1 VWAFFYAR
9 TKERFFLALNDLAT
23 LVVGSGNYLTAPVGT
38 PMPDDLLVPTSP
50 WEPVGHT
57 SLEDV
62 FGITSE
68 GGEATTIGSLQNKTL
83 RTKYS
88 ARTET
93 MALTLQQFDKAAL
106 KLYFG
111 ANAPTLPDGTIGVP
125 ADPQPTQAAF
135 LAVFVDG
142 ENHFGFYAPKAE
154 IYRADDM
161 AIADTESLAGLPL
174 GVKPMVYGN
183 NTWTYAVT
191 PLGGTVATG
200 ATAGTPGSFTP
211 DGSVAPANLAALAT
225 VTASPLTAWTTGQYV
240 ALGDDSNAYW
250 TGSAWASGTAPGSG
264 A

>member
-1 VWAFFYAR
+1 M
-9 TKERFFLALNDLAT
+9 ALNDNAT

-38 PMPDDLLVPTSP
+38 AMPDDLLVPVSP
-50 WEPVGHT
+50 WQNVGHT

-68 GGEATTIGSLQNKTL
+68 GGEATTIGTLQNKSL

-93 MALTLQQFDKAAL
+93 MTFTLQQFDTAAL
-106 KLYFG
+106 RLYFG
-111 ANAPTLPDGTIGVP
+111 ANAPILPDGSVGVP
-125 ADPQPTQAAF
+125 ADPQPTQSAF
-135 LAVFVDG
+135 LAIFIDG
-142 ENHFGFYAPKAE
+142 ESHFAFYAPKAE

-174 GVKPMVYGN
+174 GVKPMIHGN

-200 ATAGTPGSFTP
+200 ASAGSPGSFTP
-211 DGSVAPANLAALAT
+211 AGAVAPADLAALGSVIAT
-225 VTASPLTAWTTGQYV
+225 PTAKWATGQHVVLGDSSKAHWTGTAWAAGIAT
-240 ALGDDSNAYW
+240 
-250 TGSAWASGTAPGSG
+250 
-264 A
+264 

>member
-1 VWAFFYAR
+1 MAI
-9 TKERFFLALNDLAT
+9 NDEAT

-38 PMPDDLLVPTSP
+38 AMPSDLLSPTSP
-50 WEPVGHT
+50 WTNVGHT

-68 GGEATTIGSLQNKTL
+68 GGEATTIGSLQNKSL

-93 MALTLQQFDKAAL
+93 MTFTLQQFDTAAL

-111 ANAPTLPDGTIGVP
+111 ANAPILPDGSVGVP
-125 ADPQPTQAAF
+125 TNPEPTQAAF

-142 ENHFGFYAPKAE
+142 DNHFAFYAPKAE

-161 AIADTESLAGLPL
+161 SISDTESLAGLPL
-174 GVKPMVYGN
+174 GVKPMSHSSNV
-183 NTWTYAVT
+183 WTYAIT
-191 PLGGTVATG
+191 PLGGSLATG
-200 ATAGTPGSFTP
+200 ATAGSPGTFTP
-211 DGSVAPANLAALAT
+211 SGSDVPDNLGAMVGVIATPA
-225 VTASPLTAWTTGQYV
+225 TAWTTGQHV
-240 ALGDDSNAYW
+240 LLGDATKAYW
-250 TGSAWASGTAPGSG
+250 NGTAWVAGQ